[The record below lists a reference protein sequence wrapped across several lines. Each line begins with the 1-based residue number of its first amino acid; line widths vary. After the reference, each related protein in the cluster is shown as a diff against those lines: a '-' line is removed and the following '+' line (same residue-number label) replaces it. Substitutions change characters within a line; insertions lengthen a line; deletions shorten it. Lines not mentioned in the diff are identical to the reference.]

1 MGQNLKTFLQNETC
15 YTAEQLAGILA
26 DQIPGRSAGDR
37 YVVAAKLVSKNSLIM
52 EMDDGCQF
60 KMTCEKLK

>member
-1 MGQNLKTFLQNETC
+1 MSQNLKAYLQEEVC
-15 YTAEQLAGILA
+15 YTAEELVERLA

-37 YVVAAKLVSKNSLIM
+37 FVVATKVVAGNSFVM

-60 KMTCEKLK
+60 KMTCEKLN